1 MSRGDVI
8 TDAFSGGLR
17 TIGVM
22 ALRFP
27 SEIIVEQFIPTAR
40 AKLAEEMK
48 ARGFTQQEIA
58 DVLGV
63 TQAAVSRYVRGDVPI
78 AEELSSHRKFQRT
91 ITRIADGY
99 EKSTIDDYE
108 VLGEF
113 IELIQDFEDRGPI
126 CEIHEAEMP
135 ALQGLGC
142 DLCVRGPDTA
152 IQLER
157 ETLGDVRNAARL
169 ITTNPRVSKLIPNV
183 GANIGA
189 AIEGATT
196 ESDIAAIPGR
206 LYTIGDRVEVPAN
219 PEFGASQH
227 VATMLLSAH
236 QLDQSIRGA
245 INIRTVDSFLAT
257 AREAGFETVA
267 FDASYDN
274 RAGRLCEI
282 FSEDGV
288 PDIVYH
294 EGAFGIEP
302 ITYVLG
308 ASAVAVAETIISL
321 IGDEESE

>member
-1 MSRGDVI
+1 MI
-8 TDAFSGGLR
+8 TEAFSTGRR
-17 TIGVM
+17 TSRVM

-40 AKLAEEMK
+40 AKLAEELK

-58 DVLGV
+58 SVLGV

-78 AEELSSHRKFQRT
+78 AEELSSHVEFQRT

-99 EKSTIDDYE
+99 EQGTMDTYE

-113 IELIQDFEDRGPI
+113 IELIHEFEDRGPI
-126 CEIHEAEMP
+126 CELHEAEMP

-142 DLCVRGPDTA
+142 DLCVRGQDTA
-152 IQLER
+152 IQVER
-157 ETLGDVRNAARL
+157 ETLADVRRAARL
-169 ITTNPRVSKLIPNV
+169 LATDPRVTGLIPNV
-183 GANIGA
+183 GTNIGS
-189 AIEGATT
+189 AIDGASA

-206 LYTIGDRVEVPAN
+206 LYTIGDRIEIPAN

-236 QLDQSIRGA
+236 QFDSTIQGA
-245 INIRTVDSFLAT
+245 INIRTTESLLDK
-257 AREAGFETVA
+257 ARDAGLETDE
-267 FDASYDN
+267 FDAGYDN
-274 RAGRLCEI
+274 RADRLHEV
-282 FSEDGV
+282 FAADGV
-288 PDIVYH
+288 PDVVYH

-308 ASAVAVAETIISL
+308 ESAVAVAETIL
-321 IGDEESE
+321 ALVDE